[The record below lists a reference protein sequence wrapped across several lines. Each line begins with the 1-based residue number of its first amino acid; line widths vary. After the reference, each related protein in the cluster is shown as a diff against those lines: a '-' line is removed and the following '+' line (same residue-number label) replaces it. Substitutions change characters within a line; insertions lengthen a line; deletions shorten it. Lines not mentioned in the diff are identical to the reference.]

1 MAYEIGFV
9 DNTGTEGLA
18 HWQMLLKIKT
28 FAEANGWTT
37 LRYVIPTDG
46 SNREL
51 IMRGV
56 GLSGTEQI
64 FIGFR
69 SYHSVASDYYNLSVA
84 AFTGY
89 VGAAAFTSQPGYMES
104 GVPAHNSRIDYWL
117 CANAQ
122 RIVFGLKVG
131 VGNYQSAYAGKF
143 LPYGTP
149 GQYPYPVAV
158 FGMLN
163 GVPATRYSDTNY
175 SMGYKGYIAASSAY
189 NGPNARIRD
198 VMGTWQQAYSAP
210 WNAGIN
216 LRETG
221 GYYLGKRLALY
232 NPGNV
237 WGELDGVRFIS
248 GFNQNVENTCVI
260 DGVTN
265 VVLRDVT
272 RTGFG
277 DYYLLELK

>member
-9 DNTGTEGLA
+9 DNAGSEGLA

-28 FAEANGWTT
+28 FAEAYGWTT
-37 LRYVIPTDG
+37 LRYVNPTDG

-51 IMRGV
+51 IMKGV
-56 GLSGTEQI
+56 GLSGTEEI

-69 SYHSVASDYYNLSVA
+69 SYHSAAADYYNLSVA

-89 VGAAAFTSQPGYMES
+89 VDAAAFTSQPGYMES
-104 GVPAHNSRIDYWL
+104 GVPAHNQRIDYWL
-117 CANAQ
+117 CVNAQ
-122 RIVFGLKVG
+122 RIVFGWKVG
-131 VGNYQSAYAGKF
+131 VGSYQSGYAGKF
-143 LPYGTP
+143 FPYGTP

-175 SMGYKGYIAASSAY
+175 SMGLKGYIQASSAY

-198 VMGTWQQAYSAP
+198 VMGTWQTPYSAP
-210 WNAGIN
+210 WNSGIN

-232 NPGNV
+232 NAGNV

-248 GFNQNVENTCVI
+248 GFNQGVENTCVI

-272 RTGFG
+272 RTGFS